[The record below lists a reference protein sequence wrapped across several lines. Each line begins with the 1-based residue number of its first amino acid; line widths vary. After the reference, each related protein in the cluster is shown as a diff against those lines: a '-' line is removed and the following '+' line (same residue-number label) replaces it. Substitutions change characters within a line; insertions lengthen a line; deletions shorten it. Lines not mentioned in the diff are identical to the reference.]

1 MAGWTLVS
9 NTVNPGLIQSQEY
22 LLSTAGVPPP
32 IKQ

>member
-9 NTVNPGLIQSQEY
+9 HTANPGSIQSQEY
-22 LLSTAGVPPP
+22 LLSTGGVPPA